1 MQIGSFEDKNSK
13 RAGTKFSLNTAIN
26 DLPLADPVGVRP
38 FRMSKNNSEL
48 CNLFPELLSCFFC
61 FFKIFLIFTHFVW
74 NY

>member
-48 CNLFPELLSCFFC
+48 CNLFPELL
-61 FFKIFLIFTHFVW
+61 
-74 NY
+74 N